1 MPASTRPAALAAP
14 QGVVYRARAM
24 TRFAVREL
32 RRRAVRSTLT
42 ALGIAIGA
50 AALVLLGALA
60 EKTTR
65 LIAGGRAFAAG
76 QITIGGAGAAPGT
89 GMMRGTL
96 LTAEQLE
103 AVRAVPGVRAV
114 APIVMFPL
122 AETPTALPFTL
133 SPLVFGVDV
142 ALLLRERPDA
152 PPPVAAGHLVPD
164 AARDEVV
171 IGAQVARLHRLAVGD
186 TLLVRSHR
194 FRVAGVLAPTL
205 SGPDSFVFMPFPH
218 AQRLLLEAEPV
229 LRRAALVP
237 GASLLPI
244 ATSAAAF
251 WEAGTDPETVA
262 ERIRERVPGLSVIS
276 PARAVADLDRSLAF
290 LNAIVLG
297 SAVVALLVAA
307 LAVTTATFTAGVER
321 RREIGLQRVAGATR
335 AQVLRQLLLEAA
347 LLGVGGGIAG
357 LALGAL
363 AVGVLNDLTAR
374 VGAPVFLVTVRLAA
388 AAVLLPTALA
398 VFGGLW
404 PARRAARLPLIEAL
418 RWA

>member
-1 MPASTRPAALAAP
+1 MI
-14 QGVVYRARAM
+14 
-24 TRFAVREL
+24 RFAVREL
-32 RRRAVRSTLT
+32 RRRAVRSVLT

-65 LIAGGRAFAAG
+65 LIAGGRDFAAG

-96 LTAEQLE
+96 LTAEQVD

-122 AETPTALPFTL
+122 ADTPAALPFTL
-133 SPLVFGVDV
+133 APLVFGVDV
-142 ALLLRERPDA
+142 DLLLRERSDA
-152 PPPVAAGHLVPD
+152 PPPVAAGRLVPD

-186 TLLVRSHR
+186 TLVVRGR
-194 FRVAGVLAPTL
+194 PFRVAGVLAPTL

-218 AQRLLLEAEPV
+218 AQRLLLEAEPA

-237 GASLLPI
+237 GSRLLPI

-251 WEAGTDPETVA
+251 WDAGTDPEAVA
-262 ERIRERVPGLSVIS
+262 ERIRDRVPGLSVIS

-290 LNAIVLG
+290 LNAVVLG
-297 SAVVALLVAA
+297 SAIVALLVAA
-307 LAVTTATFTAGVER
+307 LAVTTAMITAGVER
-321 RREIGLQRVAGATR
+321 RREIGLRRVAGATR
-335 AQVLRQLLLEAA
+335 AQVLRHLLVEAV
-347 LLGVGGGIAG
+347 LLGLAGGIAG
-357 LALGAL
+357 LTLGL
-363 AVGVLNDLTAR
+363 LSVGVLNDLTSR
-374 VGAPVFLVTVRLAA
+374 LGAPVFLVTARLAGA
-388 AAVLLPTALA
+388 AILLPTVLAAL
-398 VFGGLW
+398 GGLW
-404 PARRAARLPLIEAL
+404 PARRAARLPVIDAL